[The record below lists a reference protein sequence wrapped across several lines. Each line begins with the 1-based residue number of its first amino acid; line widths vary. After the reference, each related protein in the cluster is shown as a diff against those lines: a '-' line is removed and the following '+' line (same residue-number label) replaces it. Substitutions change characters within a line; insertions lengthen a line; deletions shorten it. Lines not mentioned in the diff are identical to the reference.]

1 VPALLPCL
9 RGWPEVLPLSLN
21 PASARPAALPARM
34 AGYQRQMKRGASF
47 APLVNHFSAL
57 VIKRNR

>member
-1 VPALLPCL
+1 
-9 RGWPEVLPLSLN
+9 LSLN